1 MCLFLLRLPVHHL
14 QLAQAGEKKT
24 NIAGNEIFLQH
35 LWDLLETLDAYEG
48 DTEVPFASDKSLF
61 MHKLNIME
69 PH

>member
-1 MCLFLLRLPVHHL
+1 M
-14 QLAQAGEKKT
+14 
-24 NIAGNEIFLQH
+24 
-35 LWDLLETLDAYEG
+35 LDAYEG